1 MRKTPEHVQ
10 RVRALMKSLGGA
22 KKTGAKYGYSR
33 GLIDKIVN
41 GDAEIPFDMCEDLGI
56 PWESE
61 IVSSQTKEMMK
72 FIDFAGG
79 KPAAAKQLQIDV
91 IYLNRLMSDS
101 DSGNTGFPPHI
112 AERAEISSD
121 GLVSKFRLVF
131 AVPSISNNFHIKIY
145 SAVACESKS
154 EDVE

>member
-1 MRKTPEHVQ
+1 
-10 RVRALMKSLGGA
+10 MKSLGGA

-33 GLIDKIVN
+33 GLINGIVN

-61 IVSSQTKEMMK
+61 IISSQTKEMLK
-72 FIDFAGG
+72 FIEHCGG

-91 IYLNRLMSDS
+91 IYLNRLMADS
-101 DSGNTGFPPHI
+101 DSGNKGFPPHI

-121 GLVSKFRLVF
+121 GLVSKYRLVF
-131 AVPSISNNFHIKIY
+131 SVPSIAKNFFIEIY
-145 SAVACESKS
+145 SACDPEADKL
-154 EDVE
+154 D